1 VFCVM
6 LLLLS
11 CKREGETRGGFDLI
25 LTDFSFISRAK
36 TCLYKEMELNGG
48 GEAKGKG
55 GRIRGK

>member
-1 VFCVM
+1 M
-6 LLLLS
+6 LLLPY
-11 CKREGETRGGFDLI
+11 KREGETRGGFDLI